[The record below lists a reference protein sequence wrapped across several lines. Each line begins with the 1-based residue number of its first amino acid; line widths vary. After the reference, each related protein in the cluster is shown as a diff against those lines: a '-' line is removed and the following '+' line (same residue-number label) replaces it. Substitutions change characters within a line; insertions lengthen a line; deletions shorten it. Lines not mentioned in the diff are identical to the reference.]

1 MNQGVQPRLINPKKG
16 IRLLKMTVSRP
27 LIGQKLHFKIIIF
40 LFTQPMLNSF
50 YPNNKNN
57 YYLEARNDCNDT
69 SLNNKNIT
77 FFTMEI
83 SSDGTRFFFGNTRF
97 SQTQVNMLF
106 IYFPCQCCRIVYD
119 NHLLS

>member
-16 IRLLKMTVSRP
+16 MRLLKMTVSRP

-77 FFTMEI
+77 FYTMEI
-83 SSDGTRFFFGNTRF
+83 SSDVTRVFGDLMVEPK
-97 SQTQVNMLF
+97 QK
-106 IYFPCQCCRIVYD
+106 
-119 NHLLS
+119 